1 MEQIQ
6 IIYLIGVLILFYLVY
21 VVILDDPSRRNKKKM
36 LARNKHKYFTFTKVD
51 EQEFNKS
58 MSEIGLN
65 VSLSN
70 YQKIRLIFLCTLI
83 LFGKIDIVLA
93 IILFFISE
101 PKEYIL
107 GRKTVFKI
115 LIDFSKEKY
124 KEEQDKEIYSA
135 LVQLKNL
142 AIATKE
148 KPLATDFI
156 LRQLT
161 KFTKKTRVVF
171 NHTLVLWRESNEE
184 TACNYFS
191 ETIGT
196 KLASEFANFVV
207 KLDKVNPDE
216 LIEQLQV
223 LQEGYRERNIT
234 KEQKRQE
241 VISSIAF
248 MPIVISS
255 LVVMMN
261 FIIITIWNKMFV

>member
-1 MEQIQ
+1 MENVQLV
-6 IIYLIGVLILFYLVY
+6 YLTAVFILFYSIY
-21 VVILDDPSRRNKKKM
+21 RVVLNDVNRRNKKKM
-36 LARNKHKYFTFTKVD
+36 LARNKYKIFTYTKVD
-51 EQEFNKS
+51 EFEFNKN
-58 MSEIGLN
+58 MQEIGLK
-65 VSLSN
+65 VSLN
-70 YQKIRLIFLCTLI
+70 GYQKLRLIFLCTLI
-83 LFGKIDIVLA
+83 LFFEIDVLLA
-93 IILFFISE
+93 VILFFVSE
-101 PKEYIL
+101 PTEFIL
-107 GRKTVFKI
+107 GRKTVFKMV
-115 LIDFSKEKY
+115 IDFSKSRF

-142 AIATKE
+142 AIATKD

-156 LRQLT
+156 LRQLA
-161 KFTKKTRVVF
+161 KFSKKTRVVF
-171 NHTLVLWRESNEE
+171 NHTLVLWRENNEE
-184 TACNYFS
+184 VACEYFS

-196 KLASEFANFVV
+196 KLANEFANFVV

-241 VISSIAF
+241 LISSIAF

-261 FIIITIWNKMFV
+261 FIIITIWNKMFI